1 MLWTIYNKQ
10 RNSTKLTLHKKR
22 SFPLRVSSENVT
34 KSVADLVKFT
44 EEILNGKLLF
54 CAVLNKQEIHDIF
67 IKTNKIKLVFKYLTW
82 RTDSNE
88 ILRDK
93 AFNITKNSKY
103 DGYQRGTASMV

>member
-1 MLWTIYNKQ
+1 M
-10 RNSTKLTLHKKR
+10 
-22 SFPLRVSSENVT
+22 T
-34 KSVADLVKFT
+34 KSIADLVKFT

-54 CAVLNKQEIHDIF
+54 CAVLKKQEIRDIF
-67 IKTNKIKLVFKYLTW
+67 IKTNTIAFKYLTR

-88 ILRDK
+88 ILCDK